1 MNFAIRKATM
11 QDYERLCDV
20 LAEVDALHA
29 QHLPEHF
36 CPLAS
41 PLDARSREYISGIIT
56 GPNSS
61 ILVAEEGDQITGA
74 VILLVQDTPSIPSLI
89 PRRYVSI
96 DVIVVRGDRQ
106 GQGIGR
112 ALMAQSEAWAREMGV
127 RDIQLSVFCFNQKA
141 IRFYEELGYT
151 ALSQKMEKKL

>member
-11 QDYERLCDV
+11 QDYEHLCDV
-20 LAEVDALHA
+20 LAEVDRLHV

-36 CPLAS
+36 RPLAS
-41 PLDARSREYISGIIT
+41 PLDARSREYLSGIIA
-56 GPNSS
+56 GPNST
-61 ILVAEEGDQITGA
+61 ILLAEEGDQITGA
-74 VILLVQDTPSIPSLI
+74 VILLVQETPSIPILI
-89 PRRYVSI
+89 SRRYVGI

-106 GQGIGR
+106 GQGLGR
-112 ALMAQSEAWAREMGV
+112 ALMAESEAWACSMGI
-127 RDIQLSVFCFNQKA
+127 RDIQLGVYLFNQKA